1 MVLNAYCWMYSSFQI
16 PANFMVMYGS
26 YNVTQCLLLNAQQL
40 PDSSRLHG
48 NLWNRNPTNYCKFF
62 TVIYVQCHFTVNVH
76 LYSELFDSIFLF
88 WDAEEVV
95 DLLFVEYN
103 SLPSIFSLLDF
114 TLFVLSIFSCW
125 SSAGPKTKQLVS
137 CDVISLSMTFSA
149 LFLIPLRPRNFCPRR
164 LENPGVIKQN
174 FFFYLKSK
182 CLERCVYK
190 STCFTIF

>member
-137 CDVISLSMTFSA
+137 CDVISFSMTFSPPFPYPPPPQE
-149 LFLIPLRPRNFCPRR
+149 FLSPTTR
-164 LENPGVIKQN
+164 
-174 FFFYLKSK
+174 KS
-182 CLERCVYK
+182 RG
-190 STCFTIF
+190 